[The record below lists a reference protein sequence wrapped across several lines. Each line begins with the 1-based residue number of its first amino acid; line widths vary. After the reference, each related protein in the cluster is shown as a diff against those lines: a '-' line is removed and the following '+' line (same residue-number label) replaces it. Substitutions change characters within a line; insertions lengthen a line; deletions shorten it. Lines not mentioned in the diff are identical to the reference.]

1 MIKEKLVNNVSIT
14 TFFLTNSLTIL
25 RWIMYSVCFKNKI
38 PCKQRFLINSSFLFL
53 SISSLSPLSVS
64 YSLLNLSLFSY
75 FLSVTPLFSQLLLP
89 LSLISYHLSVTF
101 VLFSLSVI
109 SPILSSSSYH
119 TLTLSILT
127 TFLSLSVPSYSFS
140 LFQLAFTTT
149 LCQSVLPFSLTK
161 LSLLPLS
168 ISSSFLSFSGL
179 F

>member
-25 RWIMYSVCFKNKI
+25 RWIMYSVYFKNKI

-64 YSLLNLSLFSY
+64 YSLLNLSLFS